1 MPAHLLVT
9 QLRFARGEFVR
20 AFEGVSPEDAR
31 RRIMPMNS
39 LGWIVGHLANQE
51 HRYWVMFAQ
60 QKNLAP
66 ELYDLVGY
74 GKPASTPALDEMWQV
89 WRTVTAAA
97 DAYLETLTPRPC
109 KAPCCEMGSRWMKIS
124 APCSCATSTTIGIT
138 PVKPLPSVR
147 CWDTRPCPSLLEI
160 WGRWPTTPR
169 PERHPPGSKRLLRV
183 CC

>member
-1 MPAHLLVT
+1 MDHVPSSKESAMPAHLLVT

-97 DAYLETLTPRPC
+97 DAYLETLTPTTLQGTLLRDGKPVDENIGTLLMRNIYHYWYHTGE
-109 KAPCCEMGSRWMKIS
+109 AS
-124 APCSCATSTTIGIT
+124 AIRQVLGHA
-138 PVKPLPSVR
+138 PLPEFVG
-147 CWDTRPCPSLLEI
+147 DM
-160 WGRWPTTPR
+160 GAVAYH
-169 PERHPPGSKRLLRV
+169 PET
-183 CC
+183 